1 MKPVIFIVKKL
12 DDYRLIKY
20 HGINAAKD
28 PMLLCTDFMEYLIR
42 WYHVPMRKSHG
53 IIGRLVR
60 LSEEVDEE
68 INKLTYD
75 QCKEAVPLIGKLM
88 NEKEFNQMINE
99 VFDFE
104 KAMSKRDTVGAPG
117 TEQVKKQLKRWNKTL
132 RNRPNRPRP
141 SFNCGMD

>member
-28 PMLLCTDFMEYLIR
+28 PMLLCTDFMEYFIR
-42 WYHVPMRKSHG
+42 KYHVPMRNAHNM
-53 IIGRLVR
+53 IGRLVR

-75 QCKEAVPLIGKLM
+75 QCKKAVPLIGELM

-104 KAMSKRDTVGAPG
+104 KAMKKKNLIGMPDIR
-117 TEQVKKQLKRWNKTL
+117 QVKKQLKRWNKTL

-141 SFNCGMD
+141 SFNCRMD